1 MFNTKQQIVI
11 LLTHPEITEGRSWA
25 APTRR
30 DLRRGLKIYF
40 GNDRSLRQIGR
51 VLQDLTDQGVVERS
65 IQPRELGLFGY
76 QAQATRYRVVD
87 FNKVF

>member
-51 VLQDLTDQGVVERS
+51 VLQDLTDQGVIERR
-65 IQPRELGLFGY
+65 IQPRELGIYGY
-76 QAQATRYRVVD
+76 EAQATRYRVVN